1 MKQIMRHGSFYHEI
15 CAIGQALHTDIA
27 SIVTKNLGK
36 LVFIAVAGGLPTL
49 TLAILVFTRRRQG
62 FIVGSDFG
70 GVDLIG
76 LGNGLWFGGK
86 IPLSML
92 IIVVF
97 VDVGI
102 QNALQGVAAAAG
114 LFKLLQLGQ
123 VRHKVKSKARVFQ
136 LQPIALPAGGNDFAD
151 FYVALGNLILAF
163 GQHIVRMDMVVG
175 AVTGL
180 VDLFTSS
187 LSVVGKGGLFYIPAL
202 IIIAGG
208 DVVVMLIAQVA
219 ICKRQIVG
227 IVSPT
232 AVQRLAFADSAELIL
247 VHPICVLPAAVLG
260 ECGGLPG
267 GQP

>member
-1 MKQIMRHGSFYHEI
+1 MRHGSFYHEI

-97 VDVGI
+97 VDV
-102 QNALQGVAAAAG
+102 
-114 LFKLLQLGQ
+114 
-123 VRHKVKSKARVFQ
+123 S
-136 LQPIALPAGGNDFAD
+136 P
-151 FYVALGNLILAF
+151 F
-163 GQHIVRMDMVVG
+163 G
-175 AVTGL
+175 
-180 VDLFTSS
+180 
-187 LSVVGKGGLFYIPAL
+187 SV
-202 IIIAGG
+202 
-208 DVVVMLIAQVA
+208 
-219 ICKRQIVG
+219 
-227 IVSPT
+227 
-232 AVQRLAFADSAELIL
+232 
-247 VHPICVLPAAVLG
+247 
-260 ECGGLPG
+260 
-267 GQP
+267 